1 MRRLAAI
8 VFAAFLAACATS
20 PPPFSPQPPR
30 TAWIVGR
37 DGQRIGQ
44 AAFVEAPGGVLIRL
58 EFIDRALP
66 PGWHGA
72 HIHGVGDCAD
82 FAAAFQAAGAHA
94 GHNPTIQHGL
104 MNAAGP
110 EAGDLPN
117 IAAPVAGP
125 FGAEFF
131 TDRLTLGPVAVD
143 GREPL
148 LDADG
153 SALVIHANA
162 DDHTSQPIG
171 GAGPRIACA
180 ALTPLP

>member
-1 MRRLAAI
+1 MRPLAAL
-8 VFAAFLAACATS
+8 VFSALLAACATS
-20 PPPFSPQPPR
+20 PPPFSPQAPK
-30 TAWIVGR
+30 TAWIVGQ
-37 DGQRIGQ
+37 DGARIGQ
-44 AAFVEAPGGVLIRL
+44 ATFVEAPGGVLIRL
-58 EFIDRALP
+58 EFLDRALP
-66 PGWHGA
+66 PGWHGT
-72 HIHGVGDCAD
+72 HIHGVGACAD
-82 FAAAFQAAGAHA
+82 FAAGFQAAGAHA
-94 GHNPTIQHGL
+94 GHARDIQHGL
-104 MNAAGP
+104 LNPAGP

-117 IAAPVAGP
+117 IAAPLGGP

-131 TDRLTLGPVAVD
+131 TNRLTLGPVAVE

-153 SALVIHANA
+153 AALVIHANA